1 MAFRLKEKRAGR
13 QSEQRWP
20 EPCVTESAKGNNGMA
35 AQKVTVVRRKNRPPP
50 EGEERGGAAGRSADG
65 RWRML
70 YRAMFR
76 VMPPK
81 MKSSSSPLALAAL
94 MVSEDS
100 LLRAKE

>member
-50 EGEERGGAAGRSADG
+50 EGEERGAAGRSADG

-81 MKSSSSPLALAAL
+81 MKSSSSPLALAPL
-94 MVSEDS
+94 MISEAAS
-100 LLRAKE
+100 LRAKE